1 MAPTDVK
8 LSAAINQGKVTFTY
22 QGYVTTKQGEKL
34 DYFKE
39 ATFDFIKVPEMEN
52 FDKVYD

>member
-22 QGYVTTKQGEKL
+22 QGYVTAKQGEKL

-39 ATFDFIKVPEMEN
+39 ATFDFIKVSEMKN